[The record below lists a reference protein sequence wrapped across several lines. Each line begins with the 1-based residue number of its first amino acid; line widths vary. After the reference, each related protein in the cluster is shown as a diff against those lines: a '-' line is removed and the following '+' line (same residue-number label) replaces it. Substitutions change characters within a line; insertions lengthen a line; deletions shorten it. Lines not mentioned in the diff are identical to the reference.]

1 MKKDT
6 VKELSLDIIFIL
18 LSSAITAV
26 GINMFT
32 APNNIAPGGFTG
44 IATLLNYLYNLPI
57 GAVTFIM
64 NIPLVIWAIVEI
76 GYKLVLKSFFSV
88 LTASLFTDLSAPFI
102 APYKGDMILVSI
114 CAGVVLGFGFS
125 LVFMREATS
134 GGTDLIAKLLNNR
147 IRFISMGKL
156 MMFIDGLVVVIS
168 AFVYQKIENALYA
181 CITVFVCS
189 KVIDSILMGTDIG
202 SGKLFFI
209 ISEQNDLIAKRII
222 TELDRGVT
230 FLNSVGAYT
239 MNDGKTILCA
249 VRKYQIQ
256 KMHRIIKETD
266 KNAFVIATEAS
277 EIVGESFKPHFSDD
291 KPLKDIV
298 EKIKKN
304 DK

>member
-1 MKKDT
+1 MKKET
-6 VKELSLDIIFIL
+6 IKEILLDAVFIL

-102 APYKGDMILVSI
+102 TPYHGDMILVSI

-156 MMFIDGLVVVIS
+156 MMAIDGLVVVIS
-168 AFVYQKIENALYA
+168 AFVYKKIENALYA
-181 CITVFVCS
+181 CIVVFVCS
-189 KVIDSILMGTDIG
+189 KVIDSVLMGTDIG

-209 ISEQNDLIAKRII
+209 ISEHNDVIAKRII
-222 TELDRGVT
+222 NELDRGVT

-239 MNDGKTILCA
+239 GNESKTILCA

-256 KMHRIIKETD
+256 KMHKIIKETD
-266 KNAFVIATEAS
+266 KNAFVIATDAN

-291 KPLKDIV
+291 KTLKDIV
-298 EKIKKN
+298 ERIKKN